1 MIRTAVT
8 ALLLTSTVAC
18 GPTGVTPGQTPATQA
33 PGQPVSALTSTGC
46 HVVDGRADTHCTPGV
61 RNPQVTQLN
70 LASTIC
76 RKGWTA
82 TVRPPTSYTEP
93 LKLKQMARY
102 GEPAPASLY
111 ELDHI
116 IPLEIGGS
124 PTDPANLF
132 PQPYAGRGAHV
143 KDQEENS
150 LNRAICNGRLT
161 LAEGQ
166 AQILRDWT
174 R

>member
-8 ALLLTSTVAC
+8 VLLLASVAAC
-18 GPTGVTPGQTPATQA
+18 GPTGVTPAPATQA
-33 PGQPVSALTSTGC
+33 PGQSVSALALTSTGC
-46 HVVDGRADTHCTPGV
+46 HVVDGRADIHCTPGV

-70 LASTIC
+70 IGSTIC

-82 TVRPPTSYTEP
+82 TVRPPTSYTGP

-116 IPLEIGGS
+116 IPLEVGGS

-132 PQPYAGRGAHV
+132 PQPYAGHGAHV

-150 LNRAICNGRLT
+150 LNRAVCGGRVK
-161 LAEGQ
+161 LADAQ

-174 R
+174 H